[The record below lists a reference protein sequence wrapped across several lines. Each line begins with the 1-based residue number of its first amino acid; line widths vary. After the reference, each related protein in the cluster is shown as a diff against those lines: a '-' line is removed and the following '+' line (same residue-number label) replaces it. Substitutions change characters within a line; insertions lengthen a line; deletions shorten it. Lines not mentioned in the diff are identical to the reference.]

1 MPKLQVFLPDGG
13 GEVSHDLTGDTITI
27 GRLSDNT
34 IQIDNISVSS
44 HHAELTLSG
53 GDYHLKDMN
62 STNGTFLNGKPL
74 TEALL
79 SAGAK
84 VRFGNIETIYQS
96 DIHAP
101 SEKRELP
108 APEIAP
114 VVPASMSARPRDFS
128 NAAPFKIKK
137 EKKSGAGSAIV
148 AVAVLSIL
156 ACGGA
161 IAYILMMQP
170 PQ

>member
-27 GRLSDNT
+27 GRLPDNT
-34 IQIDNISVSS
+34 IQIENISVSS

-53 GDYHLKDMN
+53 GDYPLKDLN
-62 STNGTFLNGKPL
+62 STNGTFLNGK
-74 TEALL
+74 TINEALL

-84 VRFGNIETIYQS
+84 VRFGKVETVYQS
-96 DIHAP
+96 DIHTP

-114 VVPASMSARPRDFS
+114 VVPAAMSARPRDFS
-128 NAAPFKIKK
+128 NAAPFKIKR
-137 EKKSGAGSAIV
+137 EKKSGAGSAIF
-148 AVAVLSIL
+148 AVAILSIL
-156 ACGGA
+156 AFGA
-161 IAYILMMQP
+161 AAAYIVMMQP